1 LYTYKQANAGTKSVL
16 SFGRL
21 SQTNMVLTQLVLI
34 METLI
39 FSSRE
44 STSITMRL
52 LEVDMSHV
60 LSSWILSQE
69 PWTLSVQD
77 LSVNYSDLTISFL
90 AKLELVTT
98 GQRVITL
105 KALNSLTPFST
116 SLEKKLKAVIAFKV
130 FKSLTLSVVEPVL
143 VWEPS

>member
-1 LYTYKQANAGTKSVL
+1 
-16 SFGRL
+16 
-21 SQTNMVLTQLVLI
+21 
-34 METLI
+34 
-39 FSSRE
+39 
-44 STSITMRL
+44 
-52 LEVDMSHV
+52 MSHV

-69 PWTLSVQD
+69 QWTLSVQD
-77 LSVNYSDLTISFL
+77 LSVNYSDLTISFS

-105 KALNSLTPFST
+105 KALNLLTPFST